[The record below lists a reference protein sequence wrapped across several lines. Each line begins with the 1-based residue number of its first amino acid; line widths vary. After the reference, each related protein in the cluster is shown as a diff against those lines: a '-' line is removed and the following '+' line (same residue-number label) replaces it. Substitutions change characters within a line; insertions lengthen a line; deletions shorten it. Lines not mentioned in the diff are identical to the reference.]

1 MPTLGTQNIAT
12 SYPQLLKTFGTG
24 GLPSAGAVEVITD
37 GDNTSSALSVGIDA
51 VQSTGSFTVS
61 SNSRLLGPVTF
72 GSTITASTGTSTIG
86 TLFASG
92 LATFGTSFT
101 ASTGTATI
109 GTLSAS
115 TATISTATIPL
126 QLGAITFGSNITV
139 STGTA
144 TIGTLSASTATIS
157 TASIP
162 TILGAVTFGSNITA
176 STGTATI
183 GTATIGTE
191 SVNVSTIASATFG
204 TARITGSTGGVTA
217 FNYGTAA
224 FTGATLQDLDSITTG
239 SNTTTGTFTVSGA
252 AIGDIVFGGLTSLS
266 SSSGTAG
273 VPTAGAR
280 MMSQF
285 RVEGANVIRY
295 TILNTDTVSHGTIP
309 AGTLYATAMRFIA

>member
-12 SYPQLLKTFGTG
+12 SYPQLLKTFTVG
-24 GLPSAGAVEVITD
+24 GIDGSAQVITD
-37 GDNTSSALSVGIDA
+37 GDNTSSALSLSTSE

-72 GSTITASTGTSTIG
+72 GTNITASTGTSTIG

-126 QLGAITFGSNITV
+126 QLGAITFGSNITA

-157 TASIP
+157 TATIP

-176 STGTATI
+176 ST

-239 SNTTTGTFTVSGA
+239 SNITTGTFTVSGA

-285 RVEGANVIRY
+285 RVEGSNVIRY

>member
-126 QLGAITFGSNITV
+126 QLGAITFGSNITA

-176 STGTATI
+176 ST

-224 FTGATLQDLDSITTG
+224 FTGATLQDLDSITSG
-239 SNTTTGTFTVSGA
+239 SNITTGTFTVSGA
-252 AIGDIVFGGLTSLS
+252 AIGDIVLGGLNSLS

-273 VPTAGAR
+273 LGTAGAR

-295 TILNTDTVSHGTIP
+295 TILNTDIVSHGTIP
-309 AGTLYATAMRFIA
+309 AGTLYATAMRFTA

>member
-1 MPTLGTQNIAT
+1 MATLGTQNIST
-12 SYPQLLKTFGTG
+12 SYSQLLKVASLSPISGSLQAITSGNDTASALSLSTTEVKSTGSLTVSSSSILSGAVTFGT
-24 GLPSAGAVEVITD
+24 
-37 GDNTSSALSVGIDA
+37 N
-51 VQSTGSFTVS
+51 
-61 SNSRLLGPVTF
+61 
-72 GSTITASTGTSTIG
+72 ITASTGTATIG
-86 TLFASG
+86 TLSAGTSSIG
-92 LATFGTSFT
+92 SSTISTATISTATISTATISTATIPLQLGNITFGSNIT

-126 QLGAITFGSNITV
+126 QLGAITFGSNIT
-139 STGTA
+139 
-144 TIGTLSASTATIS
+144 AST
-157 TASIP
+157 
-162 TILGAVTFGSNITA
+162 
-176 STGTATI
+176 

-224 FTGATLQDLDSITTG
+224 FTGATLQDLDSVTSG
-239 SNTTTGTFTVSGA
+239 SNITTGTFTVSGA
-252 AIGDIVFGGLTSLS
+252 AIGDIVFGGLNSLS

-285 RVEGANVIRY
+285 RVEGANVVRY
-295 TILNTDTVSHGTIP
+295 TILNTDTISHGTIP
-309 AGTLYATAMRFIA
+309 AGTIYATAIRVV